1 MKRADLAGRK
11 VSVIGAGRSGNAAVE
26 LLLCHGARVL
36 LSEKGALD
44 PDTALRFRQRGA
56 EVESEGHS
64 DRVFD
69 ADFAVVSPGVPPGVP
84 VIRELE
90 RRQIPVHS
98 EIELA
103 SWFCRARIAGITGT
117 DGKTTTA
124 TLVQRMAEAV
134 GRLGGYRAYGVGNIG
149 VPFSS
154 KVEEMEERD
163 IAVVELSSYQLER
176 CSSFRPEAALI
187 TNITPDHLDRYGG
200 DIMRY
205 ADAKYRIAMNLGSSG
220 TLVYNADD
228 PILRARFSVGGLQFS
243 TVPFSTAGPVG
254 GDPSSGIYLEDGWVH
269 AGLRRLIHT
278 SEFQKGSFRGN
289 HNNSNVLGAIG
300 LARALRLDEKAVLQA
315 LREFPGVEHRQ
326 EFVASKRGSDW
337 INDSKA
343 TNVNAMRQALE
354 AVPGRIVLIAGGRD
368 KGNDYSAVATLVR
381 EKADLV
387 VAMGESRQKVA
398 DAFRADVAVV
408 EAATLE
414 DAVRLAAGGAGTGRT
429 VLFSPGCA
437 SFDLFRDFE
446 DRGRSFKAEVGRLEA

>member
-1 MKRADLAGRK
+1 MKRADLEGRR
-11 VSVIGAGRSGNAAVE
+11 VSVIGAGRSGSAAAE
-26 LLLCHGARVL
+26 LLVHNGAQVL
-36 LSEKGALD
+36 LSEKGAMD
-44 PDTALRFRQRGA
+44 PDTASRLCQIGA
-56 EVESEGHS
+56 EIESEGHS

-124 TLVQRMAEAV
+124 TLVQRMAEAD
-134 GRLGGYRAYGVGNIG
+134 GRLAGYRAYGVGNIG

-154 KVEEMEERD
+154 LVEEMDEGD

-205 ADAKYRIAMNLGSSG
+205 AEAKYRISMNLGPSG

-228 PILRARFSVGGLQFS
+228 PILRARFSGGGFPFS
-243 TVPFSTAGPVG
+243 TMPFSTAGPVG
-254 GDPSSGIYLEDGWVH
+254 GDPSSGVYLEDGWVH

-300 LARALRLDEKAVLQA
+300 LVRALRLDENAVLQA

-326 EFVASKRGSDW
+326 EFVARKRGSDW

-368 KGNDYSAVATLVR
+368 KGNDYSAVAALIR
-381 EKADLV
+381 EKAVLV

-398 DAFRADVAVV
+398 DAFRADVEVV
-408 EAATLE
+408 EAPTLE
-414 DAVRLAAGGAGTGRT
+414 DAVRLAAEAAGPDRT

-446 DRGRSFKAEVGRLEA
+446 DRGRRFKSEVGRLEE